1 MSFHSSFRWQ
11 ARVVTEPGSEYA
23 MTRAPCISIVVYV
36 SLDHDIQHRSI
47 YSTDSTITHCVGSLE
62 ARKVQRVGYST
73 LTVSLPREWVED
85 VKLKAGDIVSIKRED
100 DGSLKLIPGTEHKR
114 EEIKDCIVNADLCT
128 SPNLLTRVITANY
141 ILGHDTIQIATK
153 DELKKGHLEE
163 IRTTTQRLTG
173 LSIVEQTLKQ
183 VTLQSFVDPTR
194 FPIYGLMRRLHII
207 ISSMVDVS
215 IKALVERRPELAA
228 EVTHMEE
235 ESDRIYWLIVRQL
248 LLAIRDRSVGTK
260 IGIESPLHIAGNR
273 VVAKTLEEMA
283 DSAENVAIEVLD
295 LNDREVA
302 SEAILNEIAKFGNQ
316 VIKISDH
323 SMKALLTGDIS
334 LSNEAVEM
342 VETAENDERKLT
354 QKVLAHVRDVGV
366 AASLR
371 IIVWNLAQ
379 ISKYCRIVGEVT
391 INRILEKPSAICDYL
406 PVPEGKTT

>member
-1 MSFHSSFRWQ
+1 M
-11 ARVVTEPGSEYA
+11 
-23 MTRAPCISIVVYV
+23 
-36 SLDHDIQHRSI
+36 
-47 YSTDSTITHCVGSLE
+47 E

-85 VKLKAGDIVSIKRED
+85 VKLKPGDIVSIKRED
-100 DGSLKLIPGTEHKR
+100 DGSLKLIPGTERKR
-114 EEIKDCIVNADLCT
+114 EEIKNCVVNADLCT
-128 SPNLLTRVITANY
+128 SNNLLTRVITGNY
-141 ILGHDTIQIATK
+141 ILGHDTIQIVAR
-153 DELKKGHLEE
+153 DELKRNHLEE
-163 IRTTTQRLTG
+163 IRATTQRLTG

-207 ISSMVDVS
+207 INSMLEVS
-215 IKALVERRPELAA
+215 IKALVERRPELAG

-260 IGIESPLHIAGNR
+260 IGIESPVHIAGNR

-283 DSAENVAIEVLD
+283 DSAENIANEVISLKGK
-295 LNDREVA
+295 EIA
-302 SEAILNEIAKFGNQ
+302 SEAMLNDIAKFCTQ

-323 SMKALLTGDIS
+323 SIKALLTGEIS

-342 VETAENDERKLT
+342 VEGSENDERKLT
-354 QKVLAHVRDVGV
+354 QRILGSVKDPGA

-379 ISKYCRIVGEVT
+379 ISKYCRMIGEVT

-406 PVPEGKTT
+406 PLPEGKAT